1 MKGAPLHAT
10 RGFAA
15 LLICGA
21 LCGCAEGPSA
31 PLPLAEQ
38 VSSPVNLAPSE
49 KPKPNVSLD
58 SLAADLEAHGGH
70 KTALALY
77 ENAAQTSGDPQ
88 SVIALGDAYERGGLS
103 AEAIKAYRVALKND
117 PANGEIKA
125 KLGSALIKGGKADEG
140 LSLLR
145 EAAAST
151 ASAQLSTN
159 LGIAEL
165 LNGDP
170 ERAAEALRKANELA
184 PDDLDIQTNLA
195 LAEALS
201 GRAEESVL
209 LMRKVA
215 QAPKANANHKSNYAL
230 VLALAGRAA
239 EARSLVPAELSKAQ
253 FDAIVKRA
261 ERVNASPDAKGR
273 ARILGMAG

>member
-1 MKGAPLHAT
+1 MKRAPLHAT
-10 RGFAA
+10 RGLAA
-15 LLICGA
+15 LWICWA
-21 LCGCAEGPSA
+21 LCSCAPGPSE
-31 PLPLAEQ
+31 PLPLADQ
-38 VSSPVNLAPSE
+38 ISAPISLAPSE

-58 SLAADLEAHGGH
+58 SVAADLEAHGGH

-77 ENAAQTSGDPQ
+77 ESAAQTSGDTK
-88 SVIALGDAYERGGLS
+88 SVMALGEAYERGGMS
-103 AEAIKAYRVALKND
+103 AEAIKAYRAALNND
-117 PANGEIKA
+117 PANVEVKA
-125 KLGSALIKGGKADEG
+125 KLGSALIKGGKATEG

-145 EAAAST
+145 EAAASA
-151 ASAQLSTN
+151 ASAQISTN

-165 LNGDP
+165 LDGDP
-170 ERAAEALRKANELA
+170 ERAAEALRKAAELA

-215 QAPKANANHKSNYAL
+215 QAPAANANHKSNYAL

-239 EARSLVPAELSKAQ
+239 EARSLVPAELSQAQ
-253 FDAIVKRA
+253 FDAALKRA
-261 ERVNASPDAKGR
+261 ERMNASPDSKGR
-273 ARILGMAG
+273 ARVLGMAG

>member
-1 MKGAPLHAT
+1 MKRAPLHAT
-10 RGFAA
+10 RGLAA
-15 LLICGA
+15 LWVCWV
-21 LCGCAEGPSA
+21 LCGCAAGPSE
-31 PLPLAEQ
+31 PLPAAEQ
-38 VSSPVNLAPSE
+38 ISAPISLAPSE
-49 KPKPNVSLD
+49 KPKPNASLD
-58 SLAADLEAHGGH
+58 SVAADLEAHGGR

-77 ENAAQTSGDPQ
+77 ESAAQTSGDTK
-88 SVIALGDAYERGGLS
+88 SVMALGDAYERDGMS
-103 AEAIKAYRVALKND
+103 AEAIKAYRAALKND
-117 PANGEIKA
+117 PANVEVKA

-145 EAAAST
+145 EAAASA
-151 ASAQLSTN
+151 ASAQIFTN

-165 LNGDP
+165 LDGDP
-170 ERAAEALRKANELA
+170 ERAAEALRKAVELA

-215 QAPKANANHKSNYAL
+215 QAPAANANHKSNYAL

-239 EARSLVPAELSKAQ
+239 EARSLVPAELSQAQ
-253 FDAIVKRA
+253 FDAALKRA
-261 ERVNASPDAKGR
+261 ERMNASPDAKGR
-273 ARILGMAG
+273 ARVLGMAG